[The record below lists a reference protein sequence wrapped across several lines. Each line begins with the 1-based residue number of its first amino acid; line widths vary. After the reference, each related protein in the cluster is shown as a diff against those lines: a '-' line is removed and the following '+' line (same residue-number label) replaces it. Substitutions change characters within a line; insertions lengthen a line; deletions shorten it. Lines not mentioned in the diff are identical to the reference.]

1 MCGRFAVGKI
11 TWEDYQRWL
20 KLISGAKAPSNLEP
34 RFNIAP
40 TDTAPVA
47 LRTRHGH
54 EMREM
59 RFGLVPSWWKK
70 PLKEMRFST
79 INARAETVQ
88 ESKLYQKAFR
98 SQRALIPAI
107 GFYEWT
113 GPKGK
118 KQPWFITTKPI
129 ARMLKGEGP
138 PAEPPFLCFAGLWD
152 EAVIDGEPV
161 LTFSILTGEPNDKVA
176 KLHDRMPIILP
187 TGAWDAWLD
196 PATADP
202 RELMTVYPADDMAY
216 WKVPSTVSN
225 PRSEGEIL
233 IVASD

>member
-11 TWEDYQRWL
+11 TWAEYQRWL
-20 KLISGAKAPSNLEP
+20 KLVSANAPSNLQP

-47 LRTRHGH
+47 FQSGEGLQ
-54 EMREM
+54 MREM

-70 PLKEMRFST
+70 PLKEMRFYT

-98 SQRALIPAI
+98 NQRALIPAI

-113 GPKGK
+113 GAKGD

-129 ARMLKGEGP
+129 AHMLRDGGP
-138 PAEPPFLCFAGLWD
+138 AAEPPFLCFAGIWD
-152 EAVIDGEPV
+152 EAIVDGEPV
-161 LTFSILTGEPNDKVA
+161 LSFSILTGEPNNKIA
-176 KLHDRMPIILP
+176 QLHNRMPIILP
-187 TGAWDAWLD
+187 PEKWETWMNPTTPD
-196 PATADP
+196 PAS
-202 RELMTVYPADDMAY
+202 LLKIYPAEDMDY
-216 WKVPSTVSN
+216 WPVPNTVSN
-225 PRSEGEIL
+225 PRSEGEVL
-233 IVASD
+233 IVTST